1 MFNLPGGL
9 RVKMNNLGEENGLHI
24 DDIPD
29 HLLVEVASYLRKE
42 SRALWAISMGA
53 PSGHWTTSSVVPAK
67 CQQILTIQQENW
79 REEWKEFDFGR
90 FQRQNDFYSG
100 VWNKIELSL
109 SDDDL
114 TAVLICIGAATNVES
129 VYLSACHRLTGR
141 GLIPLSGSTAL
152 RRIDI
157 SLVSRYHCFGTD
169 VECSLELGEILPVLE
184 SILLIGNGLR
194 HIQFPKKWRDA
205 KHEGLSHF
213 IARYNDM
220 LEMTDRKCCQCF
232 VPACKSA
239 NCCKVTTCCSSLLHC
254 LAAPAIHE
262 GGDRYGVQTAT
273 CYKCL
278 KDFCHNDD
286 GNCESEWENSFDYCP
301 RCAKYFCNSC
311 CTIPTVT
318 NVTLLSRVPTAWK
331 TYGAMLTVA
340 TKARF
345 AGSVQRKRH
354 SGCLAVRRL
363 SVRDAATAVAIV
375 AAIRV
380 PMNMKSESLE
390 LGVNFV
396 N

>member
-1 MFNLPGGL
+1 
-9 RVKMNNLGEENGLHI
+9 
-24 DDIPD
+24 
-29 HLLVEVASYLRKE
+29 
-42 SRALWAISMGA
+42 MGA

-232 VPACKSA
+232 VPAS
-239 NCCKVTTCCSSLLHC
+239 
-254 LAAPAIHE
+254 PAIHE

-286 GNCESEWENSFDYCP
+286 GNCESEP
-301 RCAKYFCNSC
+301 
-311 CTIPTVT
+311 V
-318 NVTLLSRVPTAWK
+318 LLGVCKGRDT
-331 TYGAMLTVA
+331 
-340 TKARF
+340 
-345 AGSVQRKRH
+345 